1 MSAWSLQDLSKAMMM
16 VMFAVSVVQLVAIL
30 SFIIWT
36 ETLAQKLPMRTIVTP
51 MNMFLISGGAA
62 ICLLYIV
69 SYISV
74 DEHPLSEFM
83 RVVPNYV
90 FVSALFAIIEVVYIQ
105 ISWSRSK
112 KLIALALPKLS
123 NHLTR
128 GIAVFPLFPALQVV
142 ASIVNGYLR
151 EIFGARVSKVLTIT
165 TLLMTGAATVTFDSI
180 LTWSFS
186 WFLSKTRVEGEKLDP
201 KFRIVSIWGLSC
213 IFFVYMILGIYLFG
227 LVQGNEEVYGFVQM
241 IVWCVIDLVYMSLFA
256 MKVALHRVSCEES
269 NSFRESQQGNGKG
282 ARRKTEK
289 RNNLGVAS
297 FGAASFGAASFGAA
311 SFGAASAKSSA
322 HGDMMGSMSR
332 RTHEPSRAAN
342 HTVQS
347 TTEDTT
353 EVPATGRESKAK
365 SIVAASTIVASVRL
379 SQNRNVVS
387 SVIARDTDISI
398 ESNAPLPPLR
408 VTCEDGKGVVIE
420 YA

>member
-1 MSAWSLQDLSKAMMM
+1 MSKAMMM

-30 SFIIWT
+30 GFIIWT

-151 EIFGARVSKVLTIT
+151 EIVGARVSKVLTIT

-269 NSFRESQQGNGKG
+269 NSFRESQQGNGKST
-282 ARRKTEK
+282 RRKTG
-289 RNNLGVAS
+289 RGNNLGV
-297 FGAASFGAASFGAA
+297 A

-353 EVPATGRESKAK
+353 EIPAAGRESKAK
-365 SIVAASTIVASVRL
+365 SIVAASTIVPSVRL
-379 SQNRNVVS
+379 SQNRSIVS
-387 SVIARDTDISI
+387 SVIARDADISN
-398 ESNAPLPPLR
+398 ESIAPLPPLR
-408 VTCEDGKGVVIE
+408 VKCEDEKGVVIE

>member
-1 MSAWSLQDLSKAMMM
+1 MM
-16 VMFAVSVVQLVAIL
+16 VMFAVSVVQLLAIL
-30 SFIIWT
+30 GFIIWT
-36 ETLAQKLPMRTIVTP
+36 ETLAQKLPIRTIVTP

-128 GIAVFPLFPALQVV
+128 GIAVFPLFPAFQVV

-151 EIFGARVSKVLTIT
+151 EIVGARVSKVLTIT

-269 NSFRESQQGNGKG
+269 ISFRESQQGNGKG
-282 ARRKTEK
+282 TRRKTGK
-289 RNNLGVAS
+289 GNNLGVAS
-297 FGAASFGAASFGAA
+297 FGAASV
-311 SFGAASAKSSA
+311 KSSA

-342 HTVQS
+342 HTAQS

-353 EVPATGRESKAK
+353 SEVSPAGRESKAK

-379 SQNRNVVS
+379 SQNRSVVS
-387 SVIARDTDISI
+387 SVIARDTEISI

-408 VTCEDGKGVVIE
+408 VTREDEKGVVIE
-420 YA
+420 DA

>member
-1 MSAWSLQDLSKAMMM
+1 MML
-16 VMFAVSVVQLVAIL
+16 VMFAVSVVQFVAIL
-30 SFIIWT
+30 GFIVWT
-36 ETLAQKLPMRTIVTP
+36 ETLAQKLPLRTIVTP

-74 DEHPLSEFM
+74 NEHPLSEFM

-90 FVSALFAIIEVVYIQ
+90 FVSALFAVIEVVYIQ

-128 GIAVFPLFPALQVV
+128 GIAIFPLFPALQVV

-151 EIFGARVSKVLTIT
+151 EIVGARVSKVFTIT

-227 LVQGNEEVYGFVQM
+227 LVQGNEDVYGFVQM

-269 NSFRESQQGNGKG
+269 ISFRESQQGGKG
-282 ARRKTEK
+282 GTRRKTGRGK
-289 RNNLGVAS
+289 YLGV
-297 FGAASFGAASFGAA
+297 A
-311 SFGAASAKSSA
+311 SFGAASAKSSV
-322 HGDMMGSMSR
+322 HGGDMMGSMSR
-332 RTHEPSRAAN
+332 RPHEPHRAATHN
-342 HTVQS
+342 AQS
-347 TTEDTT
+347 TTTEDTC
-353 EVPATGRESKAK
+353 EVPAAGRDSKAK
-365 SIVAASTIVASVRL
+365 STIAPSTIVASVRR
-379 SQNRNVVS
+379 SVVS
-387 SVIARDTDISI
+387 SMITRDTDLSNESI
-398 ESNAPLPPLR
+398 APLPPPR
-408 VTCEDGKGVVIE
+408 VKCDDEKGVLIE